1 MLPTPRQRIFPPL
14 LDELNK
20 AGIPDKDI
28 TVLIALGTHRYMSQ
42 EEIRDCFG
50 KEVTRRV
57 KILNHERKDKAN
69 LINVG
74 STPSGISI
82 GVNKITYKA
91 DYLIGVGSIVPHSL
105 AGYGGGAKIVQP
117 GICSW
122 ETTGKTHLLPMKKDE
137 FFALVGNPENKVRLE
152 MEEVARIVG
161 LNFIVNVVLNSEGEI
176 VKVVSGDPVKAHRE
190 GIKVAKE
197 I

>member
-1 MLPTPRQRIFPPL
+1 M
-14 LDELNK
+14 DELNK